1 MIKSFSAVNSS
12 SILPRPSRRESPHA
26 GECALKSPSTRKG
39 FGSCSK
45 SSARESF
52 ETGELG
58 GRYREQTVRVFSRL
72 IVAAAACRP
81 VFKSISEKTGS
92 VSDEEGR
99 LAPGGPTLREKQ
111 SVTPGWHLALP
122 KPAFLQGHNSRL
134 RSIQQ

>member
-45 SSARESF
+45 SSATETF
-52 ETGELG
+52 ETWELG

-72 IVAAAACRP
+72 IVAAIDSAVASVLQRYFYKREC
-81 VFKSISEKTGS
+81 SIEPRYPLPQTIYC
-92 VSDEEGR
+92 
-99 LAPGGPTLREKQ
+99 LAGHPLAGPPSL
-111 SVTPGWHLALP
+111 
-122 KPAFLQGHNSRL
+122 
-134 RSIQQ
+134 

>member
-1 MIKSFSAVNSS
+1 MNSS

-58 GRYREQTVRVFSRL
+58 GRYKEQTVSLLQADCGSCSMQASFQINFR
-72 IVAAAACRP
+72 
-81 VFKSISEKTGS
+81 KTGS

-99 LAPGGPTLREKQ
+99 LAPGGPTLWKKQ
-111 SVTPGWHLALP
+111 SVIPGWHLALP
-122 KPAFLQGHNSRL
+122 KPAFLQGHNNRL
-134 RSIQQ
+134 LSIQQ

>member
-1 MIKSFSAVNSS
+1 MNSS

-52 ETGELG
+52 ETLELG

-72 IVAAAACRP
+72 IVAATACRS
-81 VFKSISEKTGS
+81 VFRSISEKRVPFLVRRAAS
-92 VSDEEGR
+92 PR
-99 LAPGGPTLREKQ
+99 GGPTPRKKQ
-111 SVTPGWHLALP
+111 SVAPGWQPALP

>member
-1 MIKSFSAVNSS
+1 MNSS
-12 SILPRPSRRESPHA
+12 GILPRPSRRESPHA

-52 ETGELG
+52 ETGKLG

-81 VFKSISEKTGS
+81 VFKSISEKRVPFLMRRAAS
-92 VSDEEGR
+92 PPRDPPREEAR
-99 LAPGGPTLREKQ
+99 CN
-111 SVTPGWHLALP
+111 P
-122 KPAFLQGHNSRL
+122 KPAYLQGHNSRM

>member
-1 MIKSFSAVNSS
+1 MNSS
-12 SILPRPSRRESPHA
+12 SILTHPSRRQSPHA

-52 ETGELG
+52 ETGVLG
-58 GRYREQTVRVFSRL
+58 GRYREQTVRVFSKL

-81 VFKSISEKTGS
+81 VFKSISEKRVPFLMRTAAS
-92 VSDEEGR
+92 
-99 LAPGGPTLREKQ
+99 PTLRKKQ
-111 SVTPGWHLALP
+111 SVTPGWHLTLL

>member
-1 MIKSFSAVNSS
+1 MIESS
-12 SILPRPSRRESPHA
+12 VPSQSRPESPHA

-52 ETGELG
+52 KTGELG
-58 GRYREQTVRVFSRL
+58 GSYREQTVRLFSRL

-81 VFKSISEKTGS
+81 VFKSISEKRVPFLMRRAASPPG
-92 VSDEEGR
+92 DPPCGR
-99 LAPGGPTLREKQ
+99 

-134 RSIQQ
+134 RLIQQ

>member
-12 SILPRPSRRESPHA
+12 IIVPRPSRRESPYT

-52 ETGELG
+52 E
-58 GRYREQTVRVFSRL
+58 QTVRVFSRL

-81 VFKSISEKTGS
+81 VFRSISKKQVPFLMRRAAS
-92 VSDEEGR
+92 PPVDPPCGR
-99 LAPGGPTLREKQ
+99 
-111 SVTPGWHLALP
+111 
-122 KPAFLQGHNSRL
+122 SRA
-134 RSIQQ
+134 